1 MKGKC
6 SKGEGKKRFG
16 LPCAGIT
23 LIRFTGVIS
32 AIQLKRDS
40 TPRIDFTA
48 NVKKNFFSVTF
59 IHCIRYITRPVNLL
73 L

>member
-6 SKGEGKKRFG
+6 SKREGIGRFS

-32 AIQLKRDS
+32 AI
-40 TPRIDFTA
+40 P
-48 NVKKNFFSVTF
+48 VKKGTAPRGLIQRKCKEEFFIVTF
-59 IHCIRYITRPVNLL
+59 LIIERSLNRVVNTN
-73 L
+73 

>member
-6 SKGEGKKRFG
+6 SKGEGKRRFD

-32 AIQLKRDS
+32 AIQLKAEQHPED
-40 TPRIDFTA
+40 
-48 NVKKNFFSVTF
+48 
-59 IHCIRYITRPVNLL
+59 
-73 L
+73 

>member
-6 SKGEGKKRFG
+6 SNREGIGRFG

-32 AIQLKRDS
+32 AI
-40 TPRIDFTA
+40 P
-48 NVKKNFFSVTF
+48 VKKEQ
-59 IHCIRYITRPVNLL
+59 HPED
-73 L
+73 

>member
-32 AIQLKRDS
+32 AIQLKAGQHPED
-40 TPRIDFTA
+40 
-48 NVKKNFFSVTF
+48 
-59 IHCIRYITRPVNLL
+59 
-73 L
+73 